1 MFRSFFGKTSSK
13 TKDDNS
19 LAILQLGSHPSFDS
33 SPYETYPTNSKE
45 ATKHPDATANPIGLK
60 TFKDPYGADIE

>member
-19 LAILQLGSHPSFDS
+19 LAILQLGSHPTFDS
-33 SPYETYPTNSKE
+33 SPYEVYPTNSKE
-45 ATKHPDATANPIGLK
+45 VTRHRESTANSIGLK
-60 TFKDPYGADIE
+60 TFKDPDGADIE